1 MILRRTEVVY
11 WTQSESRR
19 SFSTLPGDR
28 PLSSLAASSLLKDWG
43 SCPVLTPQS
52 WIWTNPSFRL
62 LGLVGNGRDPG
73 QEQSHGLAGGQV
85 EVGGEDGDHQAA
97 EGGGGGE
104 VSTEGHQSSPLLN
117 SSTLL
122 GQKRRNCNALSTVR
136 INFFP
141 CYLSPTHLH
150 ASAVVVELS
159 KLREERSKSK
169 VILGKSPKN
178 IFVGLVSVVSPLD
191 PTKNRDIRRNGFKK
205 SQIPRNGIV
214 GPAKT
219 WHTWHLRN
227 ITL

>member
-1 MILRRTEVVY
+1 MYAGSMPDVYILCTENKLWGIKSFVNTEIGWFFKNRNCDLMIFRRREVVY
-11 WTQSESRR
+11 WTQSGSRR

-28 PLSSLAASSLLKDWG
+28 PLSSEENSLAASSFLKDWG
-43 SCPVLTPQS
+43 SCPALTPQS
-52 WIWTNPSFRL
+52 WILTSNLSFRL

-73 QEQSHGLAGGQV
+73 QEQSHGEAGGQ
-85 EVGGEDGDHQAA
+85 VGGEDGDHQAA

-117 SSTLL
+117 SSTLF

-169 VILGKSPKN
+169 VILGKVQKY
-178 IFVGLVSVVSPLD
+178 VY
-191 PTKNRDIRRNGFKK
+191 
-205 SQIPRNGIV
+205 
-214 GPAKT
+214 
-219 WHTWHLRN
+219 
-227 ITL
+227 

>member
-1 MILRRTEVVY
+1 M
-11 WTQSESRR
+11 
-19 SFSTLPGDR
+19 
-28 PLSSLAASSLLKDWG
+28 
-43 SCPVLTPQS
+43 
-52 WIWTNPSFRL
+52 
-62 LGLVGNGRDPG
+62 GNGRDPG

-85 EVGGEDGDHQAA
+85 GGEDDDHQAA

-117 SSTLL
+117 SSTLF

-159 KLREERSKSK
+159 KLREERSKSN
-169 VILGKSPKN
+169 VILGKSAKN
-178 IFVGLVSVVSPLD
+178 IFVGLVSVASHLEPS
-191 PTKNRDIRRNGFKK
+191 KNRDIRRNGFKK

-219 WHTWHLRN
+219 
-227 ITL
+227 

>member
-1 MILRRTEVVY
+1 M
-11 WTQSESRR
+11 
-19 SFSTLPGDR
+19 
-28 PLSSLAASSLLKDWG
+28 
-43 SCPVLTPQS
+43 
-52 WIWTNPSFRL
+52 
-62 LGLVGNGRDPG
+62 GNGRDPG
-73 QEQSHGLAGGQV
+73 QEVGGQV
-85 EVGGEDGDHQAA
+85 GGKDGDHQAA

-178 IFVGLVSVVSPLD
+178 IFVGLVSVV
-191 PTKNRDIRRNGFKK
+191 
-205 SQIPRNGIV
+205 
-214 GPAKT
+214 
-219 WHTWHLRN
+219 
-227 ITL
+227 